1 MVAEIERR
9 RCCSRRVMDV
19 SIAIPSYAERLFR
32 VAAGSMP
39 IAFPSFGQQ
48 GQRFPSNLDLAPGTS
63 QTRIMAHS
71 YIKLDFGTDE
81 EKAQQAR
88 HKLDVWKQA
97 FRLDKRLLCTLDRP
111 ETDAGETVSKPEPVE
126 KPAPASQSTG
136 KTAVSPKAKSSA
148 KESEPGAGKPASAP
162 DGHVTLLV
170 TVFFS
175 YTPILSQQL

>member
-1 MVAEIERR
+1 MGAEIERR

-48 GQRFPSNLDLAPGTS
+48 GQRYPSNLDLAPGTS

-81 EKAQQAR
+81 ETAPKSRRQI
-88 HKLDVWKQA
+88 DDWTQA
-97 FRLDKRLLCTLDRP
+97 FRLCTRLL
-111 ETDAGETVSKPEPVE
+111 
-126 KPAPASQSTG
+126 
-136 KTAVSPKAKSSA
+136 
-148 KESEPGAGKPASAP
+148 
-162 DGHVTLLV
+162 
-170 TVFFS
+170 F
-175 YTPILSQQL
+175 

>member
-1 MVAEIERR
+1 MGAEIERR

-48 GQRFPSNLDLAPGTS
+48 GQRYPSNLDLAPGTS

-71 YIKLDFGTDE
+71 YINLDFSTDA

-88 HKLDVWKQA
+88 HKLDVWKHA
-97 FRLDKRLLCTLDRP
+97 FRLCKRPLYKLAR
-111 ETDAGETVSKPEPVE
+111 
-126 KPAPASQSTG
+126 
-136 KTAVSPKAKSSA
+136 
-148 KESEPGAGKPASAP
+148 PASAAGGARP
-162 DGHVTLLV
+162 KPPQVETAP
-170 TVFFS
+170 S
-175 YTPILSQQL
+175 AP